1 MLHDP
6 FGSASNY
13 FHSVLQLKK
22 KLQFLTLGIGGIG
35 VISAYISYTP
45 EIAARQAYYHVSLI
59 LTTSYNLSSILWN

>member
-13 FHSVLQLKK
+13 FQSVLQLKK

-45 EIAARQAYYHVSLI
+45 EIAARQVYHHVSLI
-59 LTTSYNLSSILWN
+59 LTTSYNLSSTLWN